1 MGSPSIDLND
11 AAMLVTLSRCASLSE
26 AAEIMQQTK
35 STLSRRLARLEQQLG
50 SPLAVRNNRNLRL
63 TEAGE
68 RFVAQCRPLLADL
81 DWVCR
86 CFIEDSA
93 TPRGKLRVST
103 PISIGNY
110 LLKNH
115 LTEFLHEHPHIDL
128 ELVLCNENRSIVAE
142 GFDLVLRFGPLHD
155 SSLQAV
161 VLWPLPTCVVASPDL
176 IATAPVFHPL
186 ELKSRPCIIA
196 KPLPDRLWPFR
207 DRNDDV
213 LPVRVRGRLV
223 VNELQA
229 AVQAAVAGFG
239 YAYLPRFGVSGPLE
253 EGRLVE
259 VLTDWLPEPP
269 RLTALFPQQD
279 RRTRALD
286 YLITFLKSVVPPA

>member
-1 MGSPSIDLND
+1 
-11 AAMLVTLSRCASLSE
+11 MLVTLSRCASLSE

-35 STLSRRLARLEQQLG
+35 STLSRRLVRLEQHLG
-50 SPLAVRNNRNLRL
+50 TPLAVRNNRHLRL

-68 RFVAQCRPLLADL
+68 RFVAQCGPLLADL

-86 CFIEDSA
+86 RFIEESDK
-93 TPRGKLRVST
+93 PRGKLRVST

-115 LTEFLHEHPHIDL
+115 LTEFLREQPHIDL
-128 ELVLCNENRSIVAE
+128 ELVLCNENRSILAE

-176 IATAPVFHPL
+176 VAAEPVRHPL
-186 ELKSRPCIIA
+186 ELKHRPCIIA
-196 KPLPDRLWPFR
+196 KPKPDRIWPFR
-207 DRNDDV
+207 DRHEEA
-213 LPVRVRGRLV
+213 LPVHVHGRLV

-229 AVQAAVAGFG
+229 AVEAAVAGFG

-253 EGRLVE
+253 DGRLVE
-259 VLTDWLPEPP
+259 VLTEWLPEPP
-269 RLTALFPQQD
+269 RLTALFPHQD

-286 YLITFLKSVVPPA
+286 YLITFLKGVKPPA